1 MMIFFKACP
10 RCSGDMHVNRDIYGD
25 YKECLNCGN
34 MQDLETPDARRI
46 FVSAAPTKKRKRK
59 VA

>member
-1 MMIFFKACP
+1 MTIFFKACP
-10 RCSGDMHVNRDIYGD
+10 RCSGDMHINRDIYGD

-34 MQDLETPDARRI
+34 MQDIENTDARRAL
-46 FVSAAPTKKRKRK
+46 VSAAMTKKRKRK

>member
-1 MMIFFKACP
+1 
-10 RCSGDMHVNRDIYGD
+10 MHFNSDIYGD